1 MISKKSLKS
10 SRVLNILDAVVG
22 AFVGMI
28 VALSWNSFMDSILSI
43 IKQKIA
49 FLGIIGYLLYAIII
63 TVIAVLLVISYVN
76 FIEKISNEENK
87 DN

>member
-1 MISKKSLKS
+1 MISKKAFKN
-10 SRVLNILDAVVG
+10 SRVLNLLDAVVA

-28 VALSWNSFMDSILSI
+28 VALSWNSFIESILSV

-49 FLGIIGYLLYAIII
+49 FLGIMGYLVYAVITTIIAISIII
-63 TVIAVLLVISYVN
+63 GYVN

>member
-1 MISKKSLKS
+1 MFPRKSFKNP
-10 SRVLNILDAVVG
+10 RVLNILDAVVG
-22 AFVGMI
+22 SFVGMI
-28 VALSWNSFMDSILSI
+28 VALSWNSFMDSILSV

-63 TVIAVLLVISYVN
+63 TVVAVFLVISYVN

>member
-28 VALSWNSFMDSILSI
+28 VALSWDSLINSILSI
-43 IKQKIA
+43 VRQKIV
-49 FLGIIGYLLYAIII
+49 FLGIIGYLLYA
-63 TVIAVLLVISYVN
+63 VIVTTAAVILVISYVN